1 MRLYTFTQKEKYL
14 SCRKLASK
22 LFSRKYITFKFLLE
36 KDLKVLSPEQSF
48 HVALLAALHT
58 MSFDTKM
65 IVHAYQSISIYPY
78 SKDKVLET
86 NVKYVF
92 SMSFDYVFQERDL
105 QSVIPVV
112 NNSYSL

>member
-1 MRLYTFTQKEKYL
+1 
-14 SCRKLASK
+14 
-22 LFSRKYITFKFLLE
+22 
-36 KDLKVLSPEQSF
+36 
-48 HVALLAALHT
+48 

-86 NVKYVF
+86 SVKYVF

-105 QSVIPVV
+105 QSVILVV
-112 NNSYSL
+112 NDSYVFIIDLESQCKNWDPF